1 MATLAWYVAPIRKIL
16 RNMIAAI
23 VTERPPVRYLWRVL
37 DRLDY
42 WVTQARLRVMDVL
55 YGPLPDC
62 DMRD

>member
-1 MATLAWYVAPIRKIL
+1 MAWYVAPIRKIL

-42 WVTQARLRVMDVL
+42 WVTQARLRAVDALCAV
-55 YGPLPDC
+55 LPDC
-62 DMRD
+62 EMRD